1 MVRAARLMSLVLL
14 LQGRGGMTAGEL
26 AQELEVS
33 ERTIHR
39 DVLALS
45 EAGIPV
51 YADRGR
57 TGGYRLVDG
66 YRTRLTGLDRAE
78 AEALF
83 LSGVPDALR
92 DMGLR
97 EIAEAARL
105 KAAAALAPGLR
116 DAPATAAQR
125 FHLDAPGWFAS
136 DTPPPESLA
145 PLARAVWGNHPVS
158 GRYRE
163 APRAVEPYGL
173 VLKAGVWYLA
183 GRAKER
189 LLVYRV
195 DRFTE
200 VSVDTARRF
209 DRDPAFDLAAFW
221 AERSEQFTRSLLR
234 TQVTLRLSPA
244 GLRMLR
250 HVADPAALPEALASA
265 RDDGTV
271 VLAVE
276 SPAVAYTQVLAFG
289 PEAEVLDP
297 PELRALVAEA
307 AARMS
312 GLYAEDARG
321 GGPR

>member
-1 MVRAARLMSLVLL
+1 M
-14 LQGRGGMTAGEL
+14 
-26 AQELEVS
+26 
-33 ERTIHR
+33 
-39 DVLALS
+39 
-45 EAGIPV
+45 
-51 YADRGR
+51 
-57 TGGYRLVDG
+57 
-66 YRTRLTGLDRAE
+66 
-78 AEALF
+78 
-83 LSGVPDALR
+83 
-92 DMGLR
+92 
-97 EIAEAARL
+97 
-105 KAAAALAPGLR
+105 
-116 DAPATAAQR
+116 
-125 FHLDAPGWFAS
+125 
-136 DTPPPESLA
+136 
-145 PLARAVWGNHPVS
+145 
-158 GRYRE
+158 
-163 APRAVEPYGL
+163 
-173 VLKAGVWYLA
+173 
-183 GRAKER
+183 
-189 LLVYRV
+189 
-195 DRFTE
+195 
-200 VSVDTARRF
+200 SVDTARRF

>member
-1 MVRAARLMSLVLL
+1 
-14 LQGRGGMTAGEL
+14 MTAAEL

-57 TGGYRLVDG
+57 AGGYRLIDG

-97 EIAEAARL
+97 DVAAAARL

-116 DAPATAAQR
+116 DAPSTAAQR

-136 DTPPPESLA
+136 DTPPPASLT
-145 PLARAVWGNHPVS
+145 PLARAVWGDHPVTA
-158 GRYRE
+158 RYKGAE
-163 APRAVEPYGL
+163 RAVEPYGL

-183 GRAKER
+183 GRAGER

-195 DRFTE
+195 DRFTD
-200 VSVDTARRF
+200 VSVETGARF
-209 DRDPAFDLAAFW
+209 ERDPTFDLAAFW
-221 AERSEQFTRSLLR
+221 GERSEQFTRSLLR
-234 TQVTLRLSPA
+234 TRITLRLSPT

-250 HVADPAALPEALASA
+250 HVADPAAVAEAQASA
-265 RDDGTV
+265 TEDGTV

-276 SPAVAYTQVLAFG
+276 SLGVAYTQVLAFG
-289 PEAEVLDP
+289 PEAEVLEP
-297 PELRALVAEA
+297 AELRELMTKAAGRLSALYGLGDPNPSA
-307 AARMS
+307 S
-312 GLYAEDARG
+312 G
-321 GGPR
+321 